1 MDSEIR
7 KKLAVCYRVIAQ
19 QKMDDL
25 TYAHLS
31 ARSSRRDSFFIYPF
45 GMLFSEVSENTLLEV
60 SLDGEIISGKE
71 QQYNKTGYIIHG
83 NIYKSRSDINSVF
96 HLHTKDG
103 IAVSAMKF
111 GLLPISQFAL
121 HFYNRIS
128 YHEYNSLAL
137 DDNEHG
143 YDIVKDLGKN
153 KTMLLR
159 NHGTITSGTT
169 IEEAMFFTHHL
180 EQACRVQIQALAAGY
195 DNLIFPDEKICEKA
209 VNDLLS
215 FEKNLGERDFKALE
229 RNLNKIG
236 KTC

>member
-7 KKLAVCYRVIAQ
+7 RKLSICYRALAQ

-25 TYAHLS
+25 TYTHLS
-31 ARSSRRDSFFIYPF
+31 ARSSKRDSFFIYPF
-45 GMLFSEVSENTLLEV
+45 GMLFSEVSENSLLEV
-60 SLDGEIISGKE
+60 SLDGNIISGKE

-83 NIYKSRSDINSVF
+83 NIYKNRPDINSIF
-96 HLHTKDG
+96 HLHTTAG

-121 HFYNRIS
+121 HFYNRLS

-137 DDNEHG
+137 DTHAHG
-143 YDIVKDLGKN
+143 SDIVKDLGKN
-153 KTMLLR
+153 KVMLLR

-180 EQACRVQIQALAAGY
+180 EQACKVQIQALAAGY
-195 DNLIFPDEKICEKA
+195 ENLIFPDKKICEKA
-209 VNDLLS
+209 VSDLLS
-215 FEKNLGERDFKALE
+215 FEKNLGERDFNALE
-229 RNLNKIG
+229 RNLNKIVV
-236 KTC
+236 TC